1 LILLELNYLP
11 PVSWM
16 ATAWQNEQIELEAQE
31 HFEKG
36 SYRNRCHIAGPNG
49 VQRLSIPL
57 FKGKHQQ
64 TPVREVRI
72 SYDEAWQRLHWR
84 SIVAAYGSAPYFEHY
99 AAGLERFY
107 TQNFP
112 FLFDFNLELLQWV
125 CAKIN
130 CKTEF
135 LFSETFRPYKIQMP
149 DDYRGLI
156 RPKQEVRPE
165 WFQPAPYSQVFAE
178 RHGFL
183 EDLSV
188 LDLLFCCG
196 KRSGEILSASRQ
208 IMA

>member
-16 ATAWQNEQIELEAQE
+16 ATAWRNEQIELEAQE

-112 FLFDFNLELLQWV
+112 FLFDFNLELLHWV

-135 LFSETFRPYKIQMP
+135 LFSETFRPYNVQMP
-149 DDYRGLI
+149 DDFRGLI
-156 RPKQEVRPE
+156 RPKQETRPE

-196 KRSGEILSASRQ
+196 KRSGEILSDSYKSV
-208 IMA
+208 